1 MKRPVA
7 LVLGAVASSL
17 LFAAPADT
25 VVDVARAT
33 VRLPAG
39 EWVSLSRSKI
49 DAVKVNDQ
57 RTIAGEVLTLA
68 LVRGQRLEALVTITA
83 TAGGAGGAVQW
94 ASDCKQSDPGMWAAR
109 PSGGNPEDMECV
121 YASAPFPAEEMFSDE
136 TAWGRE
142 ARARGLSAPDE
153 MVMASAEVG
162 SRMGALMSVEVLA
175 DIDFAGVPGP
185 LETHSGEVLPVDVDG
200 RHAAFAMQLLRRV
213 RDCVYSMRG
222 RMDFPPITFIS
233 AAPPEVR
240 IARLD
245 P

>member
-1 MKRPVA
+1 MKSLIA
-7 LVLGAVASSL
+7 AWLAAMVASGAL
-17 LFAAPADT
+17 AAPADT

-39 EWVSLSRSKI
+39 EWISLSRNQV

-57 RTIAGEVLTLA
+57 RSIPAEVLTLA
-68 LVRGQRLEALVTITA
+68 LVQGSRLHALVTITA
-83 TAGGAGGAVQW
+83 TAGGAGGLVQW
-94 ASDCKQSDPGMWAAR
+94 SSDCKPTDTGLWAVR
-109 PSGGNPEDMECV
+109 PAGANPDDMECA
-121 YASAPFPAEEMFSDE
+121 YASAPFPAEEMFGDE
-136 TAWGRE
+136 TSWGQA
-142 ARARGLSAPDE
+142 ARARGLRVPDE

-175 DIDFAGVPGP
+175 GADFAGVPGP
-185 LETHSGEVLPVDVDG
+185 LTAAAADELPSSVDD
-200 RHAAFAMQLLRRV
+200 RHAAFALQLAQRV
-213 RDCVYSMRG
+213 RDCVYSIRG

-240 IARLD
+240 IARVD

>member
-1 MKRPVA
+1 MKRLMAVC
-7 LVLGAVASSL
+7 LGALATSGAL
-17 LFAAPADT
+17 AAPGDT

-39 EWVSLSRSKI
+39 EWVSLARSKV
-49 DAVKVNDQ
+49 DAVRVNDQ
-57 RTIAGEVLTLA
+57 RSIAGEVLTLA
-68 LVRGQRLEALVTITA
+68 LVHGQQLDALVTITA
-83 TAGGAGGAVQW
+83 TAGGAGGMVQW
-94 ASDCKQSDPGMWAAR
+94 SSDCKPTDPGLWAAR
-109 PSGGNPEDMECV
+109 PTGANPDDMECV
-121 YASAPFPAEEMFSDE
+121 YASAPFPAEEMFGDQ
-136 TAWGRE
+136 TAWGG
-142 ARARGLSAPDE
+142 AVRARGLSTPDE

-162 SRMGALMSVEVLA
+162 SRMGVLMSVEVLA

-185 LETHSGEVLPVDVDG
+185 LDAHTGDQPPVSVDD
-200 RHAAFAMQLLRRV
+200 RHAAFAMQLLKRV
-213 RDCVYSMRG
+213 RDCIYSIRG

>member
-1 MKRPVA
+1 MKRSIA
-7 LVLGAVASSL
+7 AWLGAMAASGVL
-17 LFAAPADT
+17 AAPADT

-39 EWVSLSRSKI
+39 EWVSLSRSQV

-57 RTIAGEVLTLA
+57 RSIAAEVLTLA
-68 LVRGQRLEALVTITA
+68 LVEGGRLHALVTITA
-83 TAGGAGGAVQW
+83 TAGGAGGIVQW
-94 ASDCKQSDPGMWAAR
+94 SSDCKPTDAGLWAIR
-109 PSGGNPEDMECV
+109 PSGGNPEDMECA

-136 TAWGRE
+136 TAWGQ
-142 ARARGLSAPDE
+142 AVHARGLHAPDE

-162 SRMGALMSVEVLA
+162 SRMGALMLVEVLA
-175 DIDFAGVPGP
+175 DVDFAGAPGP
-185 LETHSGEVLPVDVDG
+185 LSAPAADTLPSTVDD
-200 RHAAFAMQLLRRV
+200 RHAAFALQLAQRV
-213 RDCVYSMRG
+213 RDCVYSLRG

>member
-1 MKRPVA
+1 MRRIA
-7 LVLGAVASSL
+7 AACLSAVACSGL
-17 LFAAPADT
+17 WAAPADS

-39 EWVSLSRSKI
+39 EWISLSRNEV
-49 DAVKVNDQ
+49 DAVKVNDE
-57 RTIAGEVLTLA
+57 RSIGGEVLTLA
-68 LVRGQRLEALVTITA
+68 LVRGQRLDALVTITA
-83 TAGGAGGAVQW
+83 TAGGAGGKVHW
-94 ASDCKQSDPGMWAAR
+94 AADCKAGDPGLWATR
-109 PSGGNPEDMECV
+109 PAGANPDDMECA
-121 YASAPFPAEEMFSDE
+121 YASAPFAAEDMFSEE

-175 DIDFAGVPGP
+175 DIDFAGAPGP
-185 LETHSGEVLPVDVDG
+185 PDAKAGRDLPPSVDD
-200 RHAAFAMQLLRRV
+200 RHAAFALQLLQRV
-213 RDCVYSMRG
+213 RDCVYSIRG

>member
-1 MKRPVA
+1 MRRLIA
-7 LVLGAVASSL
+7 LALGAVASSAL
-17 LFAAPADT
+17 LAAPVDT
-25 VVDVARAT
+25 VVDVARAS

-39 EWVSLSRSKI
+39 EWISLSRSRV

-57 RTIAGEVLTLA
+57 RTIPGEVLTLA
-68 LVRGQRLEALVTITA
+68 LVRGQQLEALVTITA

-94 ASDCKQSDPGMWAAR
+94 SSDCKPSDPGLWAAR

-121 YASAPFPAEEMFSDE
+121 YASAPFAAEEMFSDE

-175 DIDFAGVPGP
+175 DLDFAGAPGP
-185 LETHSGEVLPVDVDG
+185 LEAHSGDVLPTDVDD

-213 RDCVYSMRG
+213 RDCVYSIRG

>member
-1 MKRPVA
+1 MRRFA
-7 LVLGAVASSL
+7 AACLSAVACSVPW
-17 LFAAPADT
+17 AAPADS

-39 EWVSLSRSKI
+39 EWVSLSRDKV
-49 DAVKVNDQ
+49 DAVKVNDE
-57 RTIAGEVLTLA
+57 RSIGGEVLTLA
-68 LVRGQRLEALVTITA
+68 LVRGQRLDALVTITA
-83 TAGGAGGAVQW
+83 TAGGAGGKVHW
-94 ASDCKQSDPGMWAAR
+94 AADCKAGDPGLWATR
-109 PSGGNPEDMECV
+109 PAGANPDDMECA
-121 YASAPFPAEEMFSDE
+121 YASAPFAAEDMFSEE

-142 ARARGLSAPDE
+142 ARARGLGAPDE

-175 DIDFAGVPGP
+175 DIDFAGSPGP
-185 LETHSGEVLPVDVDG
+185 LDAKVGSGLPPSVDD
-200 RHAAFAMQLLRRV
+200 RHAAFALQLLQRV
-213 RDCVYSMRG
+213 RDCIYSIRG

>member
-1 MKRPVA
+1 MKHLVA
-7 LVLGAVASSL
+7 AWLGAMMVTGGW
-17 LFAAPADT
+17 AAQADA

-39 EWVSLSRSKI
+39 EWISLSRDTV

-57 RTIAGEVLTLA
+57 RSIPAEVLTLA
-68 LVRGQRLEALVTITA
+68 LVQGGRLDALVTITA
-83 TAGGAGGAVQW
+83 TAGGAGGFVQW
-94 ASDCKQSDPGMWAAR
+94 SGDCKPSDAGQWAVR
-109 PSGGNPEDMECV
+109 PAGANPDDMECA
-121 YASAPFPAEEMFSDE
+121 YASAPFPVDEMFGDE
-136 TAWGRE
+136 TTWGQA
-142 ARARGLSAPDE
+142 ARARGLLAPDE

-175 DIDFAGVPGP
+175 DVDFAGAPGP
-185 LETHSGEVLPVDVDG
+185 LSPPAADTLPSSVDD
-200 RHAAFAMQLLRRV
+200 RHAAFALQLAQRV
-213 RDCVYSMRG
+213 RDCVYSIRG

>member
-1 MKRPVA
+1 MKRVVA
-7 LVLGAVASSL
+7 AWLGAMVVSGAC
-17 LFAAPADT
+17 AAPADT

-33 VRLPAG
+33 VRMPAG
-39 EWVSLSRSKI
+39 EWISLSRHQV

-57 RTIAGEVLTLA
+57 RSIPAEVLTLA
-68 LVRGQRLEALVTITA
+68 LVQGSRLHALVTITA
-83 TAGGAGGAVQW
+83 TAGGAGGFVQW
-94 ASDCKQSDPGMWAAR
+94 PGDCKPTDAGLWAVR
-109 PSGGNPEDMECV
+109 PSSANPDDMECA

-136 TAWGRE
+136 TAWGKA
-142 ARARGLSAPDE
+142 ARARGLRAPDE

-175 DIDFAGVPGP
+175 DVDFAGAPGP
-185 LETHSGEVLPVDVDG
+185 LSATAAETLPSSVDD
-200 RHAAFAMQLLRRV
+200 RHAAFALQLAQRV
-213 RDCVYSMRG
+213 RDCIHSIRG

-240 IARLD
+240 IARVD